1 MKKLKKIVLTL
12 LVMSLLVNP
21 MYLTLR
27 VHAAS
32 EELAMSRISD
42 TLQSVM
48 ENSTDEKIK
57 VMIWLEDIKTSSA
70 VLSSTEAILAQA
82 KVTVS
87 SRGLCENPISNT
99 KQYSQYKAE
108 IKT

>member
-27 VHAAS
+27 VHAAN
-32 EELAMSRISD
+32 EELAASRISD

-48 ENSTDEKIK
+48 SNSADEKIE
-57 VMIWLEDIKTSSA
+57 VI
-70 VLSSTEAILAQA
+70 TEY
-82 KVTVS
+82 
-87 SRGLCENPISNT
+87 NN
-99 KQYSQYKAE
+99 
-108 IKT
+108 